1 MANLHRFHSSSRL
14 LDNRKRNR
22 ATDFSQHAWRAG
34 RYVSASIARNRNP
47 HGANAGEHNSTEEQ
61 A

>member
-1 MANLHRFHSSSRL
+1 L
-14 LDNRKRNR
+14 LDNRKTNR
-22 ATDFSQHAWRAG
+22 ATDFRQHAWCVG

-47 HGANAGEHNSTEEQ
+47 HGANAGQHNSTEEQ